1 MDNLYR
7 VTFTYDQ
14 LRTIIENLEPLAE
27 EDEELD
33 MTMEDVF
40 NKVEI
45 LTFTRVVLKLHYNNS
60 INQKNS
66 MTCIPVLL

>member
-1 MDNLYR
+1 MEELYR

-14 LRTIIENLEPLAE
+14 LKMIIENLEPLAE
-27 EDEELD
+27 EDKELD

-45 LTFTRVVLKLHYNNS
+45 VTEQWDN
-60 INQKNS
+60 
-66 MTCIPVLL
+66 

>member
-45 LTFTRVVLKLHYNNS
+45 LTEEWTN
-60 INQKNS
+60 
-66 MTCIPVLL
+66 

>member
-1 MDNLYR
+1 M
-7 VTFTYDQ
+7 
-14 LRTIIENLEPLAE
+14 IIETLEPLAE

-45 LTFTRVVLKLHYNNS
+45 VTEQWDN
-60 INQKNS
+60 
-66 MTCIPVLL
+66 

>member
-40 NKVEI
+40 NKVEV
-45 LTFTRVVLKLHYNNS
+45 LTEQWDN
-60 INQKNS
+60 
-66 MTCIPVLL
+66 

>member
-1 MDNLYR
+1 MEELYR

-14 LRTIIENLEPLAE
+14 LRMIIETLEPLAE

-45 LTFTRVVLKLHYNNS
+45 VTEQWDN
-60 INQKNS
+60 
-66 MTCIPVLL
+66 

>member
-27 EDEELD
+27 VDEELD

-45 LTFTRVVLKLHYNNS
+45 LTEEWTN
-60 INQKNS
+60 
-66 MTCIPVLL
+66 

>member
-14 LRTIIENLEPLAE
+14 LRTIIESLEPLAE

-40 NKVEI
+40 NKVEV
-45 LTFTRVVLKLHYNNS
+45 LTEQWDN
-60 INQKNS
+60 
-66 MTCIPVLL
+66 